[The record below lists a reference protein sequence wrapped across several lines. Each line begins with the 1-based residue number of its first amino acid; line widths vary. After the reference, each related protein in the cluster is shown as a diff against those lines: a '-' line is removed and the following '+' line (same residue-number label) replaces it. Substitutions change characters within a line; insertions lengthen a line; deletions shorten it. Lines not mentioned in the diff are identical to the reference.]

1 MKKVLFLFFSILCL
15 FQSYG
20 QQTIV
25 VANGTTTNVYLPVY
39 GYMMDV
45 NQHNQLIYPA
55 SQISTISGAL
65 ILKMSFDGNPTV
77 TNNWGGATAV
87 ISLATTP
94 DSNFVN
100 PVFDTTALT
109 QVYSGPISVVNG
121 IMTIQFTTPFLYQGG
136 NLLVDIVTTT
146 NGDDGTM
153 TFFGVTSNSAGLSL
167 LEYDTDPTMVPFL
180 PEILLSM

>member
-1 MKKVLFLFFSILCL
+1 MKKNLFLILSIFVL
-15 FQSYG
+15 FQSYA

-25 VANGTTTNVYLPVY
+25 VANGTTTNEYLPVE

-45 NQHNQLIYPA
+45 NQHNQMIYPA
-55 SQISTISGAL
+55 SQISTITGAL
-65 ILKMSFDGNPTV
+65 IMKMSFNGNPTV

-87 ISLATTP
+87 MSLATTP

-100 PVFDTTALT
+100 TAFDTTALT

-121 IMTIQFTTPFLYQGG
+121 VLTIQFTIPFLYQGG

-146 NGDDGTM
+146 NGDYETM
-153 TFFGVTSNSAGLSL
+153 TFG
-167 LEYDTDPTMVPFL
+167 Y
-180 PEILLSM
+180 